1 MAYCVHCAVI
11 LADQAKRCPLCGRP
25 AHEGLPPASSVPGE
39 SLPADSQ
46 TDEASPLDNTLTHE
60 ERRHIAVELISV
72 ALGIVLGVTILADL
86 FTRHGLTWSRYSSVG
101 LVALWFF
108 TAMPLILHRHPW
120 ILFAILSPLLIAL
133 IFLVDAFDGR
143 ITWFL
148 GYGLPIG
155 LLFEI
160 CVTGAGTL
168 VAVLRRRGLNV
179 IGIILSFVSLFCV
192 GLEGII
198 NFQIKH
204 TLSVRWSV
212 IVAFALVPVAAL
224 LFYIHY
230 RIMHRASLRKLF
242 RL

>member
-1 MAYCVHCAVI
+1 MAYCVHCGVI

-25 AHEGLPPASSVPGE
+25 AHEGLPASSPVPGE
-39 SLPADSQ
+39 SPLPVSAEDEDSPI
-46 TDEASPLDNTLTHE
+46 DVTLTRE
-60 ERRHIAVELISV
+60 ERQHIAVELISV

-86 FTRHGLTWSRYSSVG
+86 FTQHAFTWSRYSSVG
-101 LVALWFF
+101 VVGLWFF

-120 ILFAILSPLLIAL
+120 ILFAILAPLLIAL
-133 IFLVDAFDGR
+133 IFLLDAFDGR

-148 GYGLPIG
+148 GYGLPLA
-155 LLFEI
+155 LLFEV

-168 VAVLRRRGLNV
+168 VAILRRRGLNV
-179 IGIILSFVSLFCV
+179 IAIILSFVSLFCV
-192 GLEGII
+192 GLEAII
-198 NFQIKH
+198 NFQIQH
-204 TLSVRWSV
+204 ALNVRWSV
-212 IVAFALVPVAAL
+212 VVAFALIPVAAL